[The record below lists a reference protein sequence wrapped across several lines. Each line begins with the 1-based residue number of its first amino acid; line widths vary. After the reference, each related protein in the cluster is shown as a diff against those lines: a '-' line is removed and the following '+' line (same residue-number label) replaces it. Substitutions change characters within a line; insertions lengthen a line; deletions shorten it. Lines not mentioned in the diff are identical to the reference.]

1 MDQVSF
7 LDSNEGSGVY
17 IDVENMIEETIS
29 SLQISAK
36 TLATRVGGIIG
47 VGKNLFWILVFFAS
61 FLGTAISFSRI
72 SL

>member
-1 MDQVSF
+1 MEQVSF
-7 LDSNEGSGVY
+7 LDAKEGSGVY

-29 SLQISAK
+29 TLQISAK

-61 FLGTAISFSRI
+61 FLGTAISFS
-72 SL
+72 SN

>member
-7 LDSNEGSGVY
+7 LDSKEGSGVY
-17 IDVENMIEETIS
+17 VDVENVIEETIS
-29 SLQISAK
+29 TLQINAM

-61 FLGTAISFSRI
+61 FLGTTISFS
-72 SL
+72 SN